1 LITFIFL
8 FFYFYLPHSLAS
20 LKKLAGQTV
29 WYGLSNIGARFLN
42 YILTPIVTYLLHT
55 KAQQADY
62 GDYSVLMSAIA
73 FVNVIYTYGMETA
86 YFRFSIDKENR
97 KNLFQTAFSSL
108 LVSTILF
115 SIVFILFRQQIDIFL
130 GIDGHPEYITWSVLI
145 IAVETLSAIPFA
157 RLRQEDRPRKYAFTK
172 VAGIFVNIILT
183 LFFIYYSPGYVAA
196 HPGTAYAQWYAQYN
210 STGFLLLA
218 ILLQNI
224 FTFLLLWKE
233 WRIFRFGFDSVL
245 WRRIMVYTS
254 PMIIVGLGGMVNE
267 TIDRIMLRKLL
278 PVGEEAAKAAVGVY
292 SANYKL
298 AIFITLF
305 IQAFKMSAEPFF
317 FGQAADKNAPKTYAR
332 VMKWFVITLC
342 LAFLFTALYLDVW
355 QYLVGKT
362 YRNGLGVVPILL
374 AANLALGIYY
384 NLSVWYKITD
394 KMYLGMFIT
403 LVGAAITLA
412 LNFAFIPVYGMY
424 ACAWATLA
432 AYGSMMVISYF
443 MGQRHFPVPY
453 ATGKLLSY
461 IGVMLLLFF
470 AQKGVM
476 YLTGI
481 MAVRLVTGTLF
492 MAVFL
497 VLVARAER
505 KELSGMPVIGK
516 YLQ

>member
-1 LITFIFL
+1 M
-8 FFYFYLPHSLAS
+8 S

-55 KAQQADY
+55 QAGQAEY
-62 GDYSVLMSAIA
+62 GDYSVLMAAIA
-73 FVNVIYTYGMETA
+73 FVNVVYTYGMETA
-86 YFRFSIDKENR
+86 YFRFSSSGENR
-97 KNLFQTAFSSL
+97 EKLFQTAFSSL
-108 LVSTILF
+108 FVTTILF
-115 SIVFILFRQQIDIFL
+115 SAIFILFRQRIDIFL
-130 GIDGHPEYITWSVLI
+130 GLDSHPEYITWCVMI
-145 IAVETLSAIPFA
+145 IAIDTMAAIPFA
-157 RLRQEDRPRKYAFTK
+157 RLRQEERPRKYAFTK
-172 VAGIFVNIILT
+172 VAGIFVNIFLT
-183 LFFIYYSPGYVAA
+183 LFFIYCSPYYIAA
-196 HPGTAYAQWYAQYN
+196 HPGGAYAQWYSQYN
-210 STGFLLLA
+210 NTGFLLMANLA
-218 ILLQNI
+218 QNI
-224 FTFLLLWKE
+224 ITFLLLWKE
-233 WRIFRFGFDSVL
+233 WKVFRFGFDNVL
-245 WRRIMVYTS
+245 WKKIMIYTS

-278 PVGEEAAKAAVGVY
+278 PVSEELAKGAVGIY

-317 FGQAADKNAPKTYAR
+317 FNQSSDKNAPKTYAR

-342 LAFLFTALYLDVW
+342 LAFLFTSLYIDVW
-355 QYLVGKT
+355 KYFVGRS

-403 LVGAAITLA
+403 LVGAVITLV
-412 LNFAFIPVYGMY
+412 LNYAFIPTYGMY

-443 MGQRHFPVPY
+443 MGQRYFPVPY
-453 ATGKLLSY
+453 ATKKLISY
-461 IGVMLLLFF
+461 IVVMLALFF
-470 AQKGVM
+470 TEKAVM
-476 YLTGI
+476 YFTDIVAIRLLAASVL
-481 MAVRLVTGTLF
+481 MFLFLRLVF
-492 MAVFL
+492 AV
-497 VLVARAER
+497 EK

-516 YLQ
+516 WIKQ